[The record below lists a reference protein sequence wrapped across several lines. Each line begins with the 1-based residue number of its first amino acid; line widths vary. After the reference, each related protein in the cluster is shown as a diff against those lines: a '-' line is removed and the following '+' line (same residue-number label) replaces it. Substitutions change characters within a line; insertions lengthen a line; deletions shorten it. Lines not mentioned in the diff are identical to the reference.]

1 MKIAILSDLH
11 LDICQWK
18 NTEWPEAD
26 VLVVA
31 GDSFEARL
39 LWASPES
46 SNYALGL
53 ECWDFINTISARY
66 SDVIFICG
74 NHEYY
79 GSYFSKV
86 ERFLKESLPK
96 TIHFLN
102 QDSVTIKGQMFYGG
116 TIWTDMGGP
125 LDRLAI
131 QQGMNDFRKIST
143 GQGKFTPHLA
153 ALIHGLAMKD
163 IAGLPDGCVIVS
175 HHAPS
180 SKSVHPRYSNEGGF
194 NKAYYS
200 DWPNLERHKLVIHGH
215 MHDPFDYYVG
225 SCRVVCN
232 PRGYYDD
239 PLYKIK
245 VIEI

>member
-11 LDICQWK
+11 LDICPWENK
-18 NTEWPEAD
+18 EWPEAD

-39 LWASPES
+39 LWAGPAS
-46 SNYALGL
+46 SNYALAQK
-53 ECWDFINTISARY
+53 CWDFINTISAKY
-66 SDVIFICG
+66 PHVLFICG

-86 ERFLKESLPK
+86 EKFLSENLPAN
-96 TIHFLN
+96 IEFLN
-102 QDSVTIKGQMFYGG
+102 HEVTVIKDQMFYGG
-116 TIWTDMGGP
+116 TIWTDMGSP
-125 LDRLAI
+125 LDRLTI

-143 GQGKFTPHLA
+143 GSGKFTPHLA
-153 ALIHGLAMKD
+153 ARIHGLAMKD
-163 IAGLPDGCVIVS
+163 IASLPDGCVIVS

-180 SKSVHPRYSNEGGF
+180 ERSVHQRYQSYSAI

-200 DWPNLERHKLVIHGH
+200 NWPNLERHKLVIHGH
-215 MHDPFDYYVG
+215 THDPFDYYIG
-225 SCRVVCN
+225 NCRVVCN

-239 PLYKIK
+239 PFYKIK